1 MIMIILLLI
10 AGFFS
15 GMTIPIQT
23 SINSRLGLNVKSP
36 YLASAISFFVGTLVL
51 FLVSVLTEP
60 HLLSDIGLLFSI
72 PWWILIGGGCLG
84 VFYLTSNILLL
95 PRLGSALTVV
105 VTLLGQMIMALSI
118 DHFGWFHVPVHELNG
133 PRMIGIVFMLVGVFV
148 IKKY

>member
-1 MIMIILLLI
+1 MIILLLI
-10 AGFFS
+10 AGFIS
-15 GMTIPIQT
+15 GMTIPVQT
-23 SINSRLGLNVKSP
+23 SINSRLGLQVKSP
-36 YLASAISFFVGTLVL
+36 YIASAISFLVGTLVL
-51 FLVSVLTEP
+51 LLVSLLAEP
-60 HLLSDIGLLFSI
+60 HLASDIGLLSSI
-72 PWWILIGGGCLG
+72 PWWMLIGGGFLG

-133 PRMIGIVFMLVGVFV
+133 PRLIGIGLMLVGVFV

>member
-1 MIMIILLLI
+1 MISLLLI

-23 SINSRLGLNVKSP
+23 SINSRLGLQVKSP
-36 YLASAISFFVGTLVL
+36 YIASAISFLVGTLVL
-51 FLVSVLTEP
+51 LIVSFLAEP
-60 HLLSDIGLLFSI
+60 HFASDIGLLSSI

-105 VTLLGQMIMALSI
+105 VTLLGQMIMAISI
-118 DHFGWFHVPVHELNG
+118 DQFGWFHVPIHELNG
-133 PRMIGIVFMLVGVFV
+133 PRMIGILLMFVGVYV

>member
-1 MIMIILLLI
+1 MIIFMLI

-23 SINSRLGLNVKSP
+23 SINSRLGLQVKSP
-36 YLASAISFFVGTLVL
+36 YIASAISFLVGTMVL
-51 FLVSVLTEP
+51 LIVSFLAEP
-60 HLLSDIGLLFSI
+60 HFISDIALLSSI

-105 VTLLGQMIMALSI
+105 VTLLGQMIMALAI

-133 PRMIGIVFMLVGVFV
+133 PRLIGIALMLGGVFV

>member
-1 MIMIILLLI
+1 MIIFMLI

-15 GMTIPIQT
+15 GMTIPVQT
-23 SINSRLGLNVKSP
+23 SINSRLGLQVKSP
-36 YLASAISFFVGTLVL
+36 YTASAISFLVGTIVL
-51 FLVSVLTEP
+51 FLVSFLAEP
-60 HLLSDIGLLFSI
+60 HFVSDISLLSSI

-133 PRMIGIVFMLVGVFV
+133 PRITGIVFMLIGVFV

>member
-1 MIMIILLLI
+1 MIIFMLI

-15 GMTIPIQT
+15 GMTIPVQT
-23 SINSRLGLNVKSP
+23 SINSRLGLQVKSP
-36 YLASAISFFVGTLVL
+36 YIASALSFLVGTIVL
-51 FLVSVLTEP
+51 LIVSFLAEP
-60 HLLSDIGLLFSI
+60 HFVSDISLLSSI
-72 PWWILIGGGCLG
+72 PWWIIIGGGCLG

-133 PRMIGIVFMLVGVFV
+133 PRMIGIAFMLVGVFV

>member
-1 MIMIILLLI
+1 MILFLMI
-10 AGFFS
+10 AGFLS

-23 SINSRLGLNVKSP
+23 SINSRLGFRVKSP
-36 YLASAISFFVGTLVL
+36 YIASTVSFFVGALVL
-51 FLVSVLTEP
+51 VVVTLLADPYFGTEMR
-60 HLLSDIGLLFSI
+60 LLPSI
-72 PWWILIGGGCLG
+72 PWWILTGGGFLG

-105 VTLLGQMIMALSI
+105 VTLLGQMMMALSI

-133 PRMIGIVFMLVGVFV
+133 PRMIGIAVMFLGVFI

>member
-1 MIMIILLLI
+1 MMIIFMLL

-23 SINSRLGLNVKSP
+23 SINSRLGLRVKSP

-51 FLVSVLTEP
+51 LIASFLTEP
-60 HLLSDIGLLFSI
+60 HFITNIALLSAI
-72 PWWILIGGGCLG
+72 PWWMLIGGGCLG

-95 PRLGSALTVV
+95 PRLGAALTVV

-118 DHFGWFHVPVHELNG
+118 DQFGWFHVPVHELNG
-133 PRMIGIVFMLVGVFV
+133 PRIIGIIFMLVGVFV
-148 IKKY
+148 MKKY